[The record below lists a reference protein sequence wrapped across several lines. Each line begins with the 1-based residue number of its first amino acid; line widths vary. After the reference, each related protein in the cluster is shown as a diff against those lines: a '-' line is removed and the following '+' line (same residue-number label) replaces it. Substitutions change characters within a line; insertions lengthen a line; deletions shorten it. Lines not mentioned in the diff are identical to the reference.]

1 MAQST
6 FSGPIRSGTI
16 REGLFLSAGKTL
28 LMQFFKWDVPALL
41 LTAPSGTTTALTLA
55 AGTFDASMYIPTNS
69 VITNIYSD
77 VDVVYNQG
85 TSAAIT
91 VGTAA
96 GGTQYVTTLDIKTA
110 AGRVNPT
117 FTAAQLLAMNAAA
130 VDATTTAAAA
140 GVSTSLVSMRLTSV
154 GTVAST
160 GHGFLYV
167 FYQQT

>member
-1 MAQST
+1 MASST
-6 FSGPIRSGTI
+6 FSGPIRAGTQ
-16 REGLFLSAGKTL
+16 REGVRASLGKGLF
-28 LMQFFKWDVPALL
+28 MQFFKWDVPNLL
-41 LTAPSGTTTALTLA
+41 LTSPNGITTALTTA
-55 AGTFDASMYIPTNS
+55 AGTFDSSMYVPTNS
-69 VITNIYSD
+69 IITNIYAD
-77 VDVVYNQG
+77 IDVVYNQG

-96 GGTQYVTTLDIKTA
+96 AGTQYVTTIDIKA
-110 AGRVNPT
+110 AAARVNPT
-117 FTAAQLLAMNAAA
+117 FTGAQLLAMNAAV
-130 VDATTTAAAA
+130 VDTTSTTANN